1 MTRSRVC
8 RWITVA
14 FLALYAA
21 ALLLLAFGTFGWLG
35 VERDPLA
42 AVYLIPLGLP
52 WNRFLDG
59 FPAGWLPWLAAAAPL
74 VNVVLLFAVCRAINR
89 PSAAR

>member
-1 MTRSRVC
+1 MTRRRVC

-14 FLALYAA
+14 FAVLYSA
-21 ALLLLAFGTFGWLG
+21 ALLLLAFGTFGWMG

-42 AVYLIPLGLP
+42 AVYLVPLGLP

-74 VNVVLLFAVCRAINR
+74 VNLLLMVLICRAIGR
-89 PSAAR
+89 TSAAR

>member
-1 MTRSRVC
+1 MTRNRVC
-8 RWITVA
+8 RWVTVA

-42 AVYLIPLGLP
+42 AVYLLPLGLP
-52 WNRFLDG
+52 WNRFLDA
-59 FPAGWLPWLAAAAPL
+59 FPAAWLPWLAAAAPL
-74 VNVVLLFAVCRAINR
+74 VNVVLLFAVCRAVNR
-89 PSAAR
+89 RSAA